1 MEKFYSKV
9 LNIIVSV
16 GIVLTI
22 LLLAIIPFVLGALS
36 KSAEIGIQYKY
47 VIVMTVGIYICA
59 IPYIAALLN
68 LKKLCTYITG
78 EESFSRNI
86 PKYINKIAYYALS
99 EVIIFNLMNVVFY
112 FVFDIYFYAITILS
126 SIIVS
131 FLSLAIGVFALVSS
145 KLFKKVIEIKDEN
158 DKTI

>member
-9 LNIIVSV
+9 LNIIVSI

-99 EVIIFNLMNVVFY
+99 EIIIFNLMNVVFY

>member
-1 MEKFYSKV
+1 
-9 LNIIVSV
+9 
-16 GIVLTI
+16 
-22 LLLAIIPFVLGALS
+22 
-36 KSAEIGIQYKY
+36 
-47 VIVMTVGIYICA
+47 
-59 IPYIAALLN
+59 
-68 LKKLCTYITG
+68 
-78 EESFSRNI
+78 
-86 PKYINKIAYYALS
+86 
-99 EVIIFNLMNVVFY
+99 MNVVFY